1 MGISINIM
9 KLVCIKTYLL
19 ESDVE
24 PAIPVHGK
32 LRQEDSDF
40 KARIGNIVKL
50 HVKSMVSKGVGDLN
64 GM

>member
-1 MGISINIM
+1 
-9 KLVCIKTYLL
+9 
-19 ESDVE
+19 VE